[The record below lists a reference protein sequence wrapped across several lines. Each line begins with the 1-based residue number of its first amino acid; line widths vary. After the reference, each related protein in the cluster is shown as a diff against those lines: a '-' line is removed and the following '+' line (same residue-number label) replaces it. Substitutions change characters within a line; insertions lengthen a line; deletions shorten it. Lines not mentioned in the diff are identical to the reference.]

1 MANNLEIKKTYT
13 VGGVNYESKEDAL
26 KAMAMEVLN
35 TEVPKGLSNVIEK
48 APKIMKALRVLGK

>member
-48 APKIMKALRVLGK
+48 APEIMKALRVLGK

>member
-1 MANNLEIKKTYT
+1 MANKLEIKKTYT

-48 APKIMKALRVLGK
+48 APEIMKALRVLGK

>member
-26 KAMAMEVLN
+26 KAMAMEVLH
-35 TEVPKGLSNVIEK
+35 TEIPKGLTNVIEK
-48 APKIMKALRVLGK
+48 APEIMKALRVLGK